1 MVTPRILSEFSRA
14 MPSSCGG
21 GVAAVF
27 RLGFRK
33 TISLVFATFSL
44 RLLAAAQVAI
54 MSISGVR
61 VPTLADG
68 TTRYVSSA
76 NLTSEFPE
84 CIGLRSARSPLNQAP
99 D

>member
-1 MVTPRILSEFSRA
+1 MLGSDGS
-14 MPSSCGG
+14 

-44 RLLAAAQVAI
+44 RLLAATQVAI
-54 MSISGVR
+54 LCISSVR

-68 TTRYVSSA
+68 KTRYVSSA

-84 CIGLRSARSPLNQAP
+84 CIGLR
-99 D
+99 

>member
-1 MVTPRILSEFSRA
+1 MVSPRILSEFSRE
-14 MPSSCGG
+14 MPGSDGG

-54 MSISGVR
+54 LSISSVR

-76 NLTSEFPE
+76 NLVFSRTVF
-84 CIGLRSARSPLNQAP
+84 